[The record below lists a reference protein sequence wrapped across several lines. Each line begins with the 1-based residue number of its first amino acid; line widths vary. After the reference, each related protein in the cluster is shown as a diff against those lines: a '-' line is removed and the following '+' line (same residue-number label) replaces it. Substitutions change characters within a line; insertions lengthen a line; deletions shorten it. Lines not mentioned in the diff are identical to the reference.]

1 MLKNLAAILLISAA
15 ILGPIGSQAANPNL
29 GKPAPDFSLVDLSDR
44 LVKLQDF
51 KEKNLVLIFYV
62 DYN

>member
-1 MLKNLAAILLISAA
+1 MLRNLATILLVSAV
-15 ILGPIGSQAANPNL
+15 LVGPIGSQAATPNL
-29 GKPAPDFSLVDLSDR
+29 GKAAPDFSLVDLSDR

-51 KEKNLVLIFYV
+51 RERNLVLIFYV

>member
-1 MLKNLAAILLISAA
+1 MLKNLVAILLISTAL
-15 ILGPIGSQAANPNL
+15 LGPIGSQAANPNL
-29 GKPAPDFSLVDLSDR
+29 GKPASKFSLLDLSDR
-44 LVKLQDF
+44 VIKLDDF

>member
-1 MLKNLAAILLISAA
+1 MLKNLVAILLVSVAL
-15 ILGPIGSQAANPNL
+15 LGPIGSRAANPIL
-29 GKPAPDFSLVDLSDR
+29 GKPAPNFSLVDLSDR
-44 LVKLQDF
+44 LVKLDDF